1 MTGTATPTGFV
12 GWVLNYGQ
20 IVAFFAQLIY
30 WTVLSVVSVYAVMLF
45 KRLVDLKA
53 GIEPKTKDA
62 EKKAVA
68 VEDFTD

>member
-1 MTGTATPTGFV
+1 MLIWIQT
-12 GWVLNYGQ
+12 NGQ
-20 IVAFFAQLIY
+20 YVAFVAQILY
-30 WTVLSVVSVYAVMLF
+30 WAVIAVVSVYAVMLF

-53 GIEPKTKDA
+53 GIGPKTKDA